1 MLRCKRQ
8 SQLPRY
14 RSPVRPHVLHSSP
27 HGYGEGDLDT
37 IADRTNPSTRDALGT
52 TKIASGQH
60 QGCSLMY
67 RQPVSLHE
75 LHPAHDGTVRRVDRY
90 DFNSFP
96 VTTGD
101 EVRLDLAV
109 RKGRQH
115 PGVLA
120 GLSLQHRLLLP
131 KVQPLNHQRLP
142 DSTRVPNHARHRVS
156 YQCLRLMV
164 ALPVGHQR
172 HPPRFH
178 VVATRISLD

>member
-14 RSPVRPHVLHSSP
+14 RSPVRPHVLHTLP

-52 TKIASGQH
+52 TKIATGQH
-60 QGCSLMY
+60 QGCSLVY

-96 VTTGD
+96 ITTGQ
-101 EVRLDLAV
+101 EVVEYRE
-109 RKGRQH
+109 
-115 PGVLA
+115 
-120 GLSLQHRLLLP
+120 
-131 KVQPLNHQRLP
+131 
-142 DSTRVPNHARHRVS
+142 
-156 YQCLRLMV
+156 
-164 ALPVGHQR
+164 
-172 HPPRFH
+172 
-178 VVATRISLD
+178 VV